1 MARYIQHILIVLGLA
16 LCIIFVQTAPAAV
29 AAEADSDMQYIRV
42 GLLQNQQ
49 QVSVSA
55 ENDFVVKDLDK
66 KKNYKFNKNKAV
78 QISRKNG
85 RTYIDSKSAGS
96 AIVVAVKDNA
106 AVSVNGK
113 KYRGAL
119 RIEQRQNGLTV
130 INRLQID
137 EYLYGVVPN
146 EMPTDWNGE
155 ALKAQAVAA
164 RSYALYDKIDGK
176 HARDGFDV
184 CITNDCQVYGGIAAE
199 NAAASRAVD
208 ATRGVVLT
216 YLGSPI
222 CAVFHAASGGSTEN
236 SEDVWDAR
244 VPYLR
249 AVDDST
255 ERSPYMSWTEKINAS
270 DLNEKLGNQRGS
282 LGVLKEIDTSLFKQQ
297 AKEDSRGKYIKFIG
311 TSKSVNMSGAAM
323 RSLLG
328 LKSSNFKLS
337 VTENGKVK
345 DGSSLKINK
354 MQSADIIIS
363 GKGFGHRL
371 GMSQWGAKSL
381 ADKGKNYRQI
391 LLHYY
396 TDVQL
401 KSLY

>member
-1 MARYIQHILIVLGLA
+1 MARYIQRILIVLGLA
-16 LCIIFVQTAPAAV
+16 LCMNFVQAASAM
-29 AAEADSDMQYIRV
+29 AAENSDMQYIRV

-55 ENDFVVKDLDK
+55 EDDFVVKDLDK
-66 KKNYKFNKNKAV
+66 DKNYRFNKNKGV
-78 QISRKNG
+78 QISRKNS
-85 RTYIDSKSAGS
+85 RIYIGSKAAGS
-96 AIVVAVKDNA
+96 VVVVAVKNNA

-119 RIEQRQNGLTV
+119 RIESRQNGLTV

-146 EMPTDWNGE
+146 EMPTDWNSE

-255 ERSPYMSWTEKINAS
+255 ERSPYMNWTEKISAS
-270 DLNEKLGNQRGS
+270 SLNEKIGDQRGS

-297 AKEDSRGKYIKFIG
+297 AREDSRGKYIKFIG
-311 TSKSVNMSGAAM
+311 TAKSVNMSGAAM
-323 RSLLG
+323 RSMLG

-337 VTENGKVK
+337 VTENGKTK
-345 DGSSLKINK
+345 DGSSLRINK
-354 MQSADIIIS
+354 MQSADILIN